1 MTFKKN
7 SEKFLKL
14 MNDLGILG
22 ILIPDF
28 KRITGQIQFTGIH
41 TYTVDK
47 HTLKAIGY
55 INDFE
60 NKKNLNENKLY
71 CNIFSEILSSRT
83 LYIAMFFHDLGKGMG
98 RNHSIVSAEIA
109 EKFCTHF
116 EIEKTEKNIV
126 IWLIKNHLLMND
138 ISQKRDLD
146 DEKTIFEF
154 SKKIESLEQLKLL
167 FVFTVADMKATGKS
181 IWNPWNKFPLE
192 QLFLKT
198 RKLLLNTSGKIK
210 KKESI
215 IVKSNIKKNNKFNLK
230 IKNETFFKIL
240 PDEIYLNNE
249 KEKIIKFLK
258 LIKTYKNKTHI
269 EINQNKKKLAT
280 EIIVYTKDQPGL
292 LYKLSGAITISGF
305 NVIEAKVSTLT
316 NGMVLDVI
324 YVRDLNHKMLDSLYH
339 FPTLKENLYKVLSK
353 EKFLKENIKKEKIK
367 YSKNNSLN
375 INNKVFIDNN
385 MSDKYTIIEIN
396 TLDRIGLI
404 YELTKKFYLLKL
416 KISSAKILT
425 MGYGINDIFYIQ
437 DQKGNKILSNQKI
450 KKLKRTII
458 SILKK

>member
-1 MTFKKN
+1 
-7 SEKFLKL
+7 
-14 MNDLGILG
+14 
-22 ILIPDF
+22 
-28 KRITGQIQFTGIH
+28 
-41 TYTVDK
+41 
-47 HTLKAIGY
+47 
-55 INDFE
+55 
-60 NKKNLNENKLY
+60 
-71 CNIFSEILSSRT
+71 
-83 LYIAMFFHDLGKGMG
+83 
-98 RNHSIVSAEIA
+98 
-109 EKFCTHF
+109 
-116 EIEKTEKNIV
+116 
-126 IWLIKNHLLMND
+126 MND
-138 ISQKRDLD
+138 ISQKKDLD

-181 IWNPWNKFPLE
+181 IWNPLNKFPLE